1 MLKGAV
7 VGFTNGFTAASLF
20 FGAIAGVVGSS
31 SFLEAYCG
39 GVCREGGVS
48 LGGGSQSWVIC
59 YQSVSICFSQKHTT
73 INVTYSGFLPF
84 CTCAGKPGEEEE
96 EEQLLQGR
104 KGSSMTLPHQWYL
117 FNLIDYRP
125 LNTGVCSLRSSPSNA
140 GPEFLS

>member
-1 MLKGAV
+1 MPKGAV

-73 INVTYSGFLPF
+73 INVTYSGFFAILHVRWE
-84 CTCAGKPGEEEE
+84 AW
-96 EEQLLQGR
+96 GR
-104 KGSSMTLPHQWYL
+104 GRGRATSSGQERV
-117 FNLIDYRP
+117 FNDP
-125 LNTGVCSLRSSPSNA
+125 PAPVV
-140 GPEFLS
+140 FV